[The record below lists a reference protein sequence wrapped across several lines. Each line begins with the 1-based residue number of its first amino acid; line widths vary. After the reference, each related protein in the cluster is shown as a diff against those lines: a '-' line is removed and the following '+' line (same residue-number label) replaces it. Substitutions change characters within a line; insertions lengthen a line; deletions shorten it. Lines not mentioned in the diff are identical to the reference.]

1 MALVVNTNVP
11 SLASQRYLM
20 ESRKEMETAME
31 RLSSGKRINTAA
43 DDAAGLAISERMNS
57 QITGLNMA
65 IRNAND
71 GISLTQTAEGAMQEV
86 NDMLQRM
93 RELSLQA
100 VHGVN
105 SDADRSSLDAEVQA
119 LKAEI
124 DRVASST
131 TFNNQNILD
140 GSYNASFQIGY
151 QAGDTLSLALAS
163 VDTAS
168 LGLNVGSDSA
178 EVESG
183 ANTLISN
190 RLVDTFKFD
199 ADLNSTIAGA
209 STNGA
214 FTAGGAI
221 YSLVSTAGASAGE
234 VDAVGKSF
242 AAGDVKINGQELSAF
257 DATNYASAGG
267 DDIYDLVQNIN
278 ENVDNVLA
286 SAFNVIVAKS
296 VGDGVVA
303 ENELAIKV
311 GSIGKSG
318 DAHYQAEVYVSL
330 AASNSMDEMVAN
342 INRAFTNDE
351 VVASVNTEGKLVLS
365 NDTGAAIHIA
375 DISGTAGAYDGATGF
390 EVAVSGSTVSATTAT
405 GYKGFQGFL
414 KLQSTDGS
422 SIEVERGNT
431 GLSAPGTISDL
442 KAIGFAEIKEDP
454 TGSSYTVVGSDLTS
468 AQVTDTLGKD
478 STTGKAD
485 LSINGIEIYDD
496 TLTLSSGTFQGK
508 LDMIN
513 AFSDETNVVASAY
526 YERVFDTSNITFVE
540 NNTVSINGVSIAY
553 GTSLATLVD
562 NINNTDMAGVTAVAG
577 AGTQIHGVTASYEGQ
592 NLILKGDGVQN
603 VNIQNNDYTVVSE
616 AEATIPSLVT
626 AGASRTATFQTADVK
641 EGRTLTFSVAATTG
655 IQALVGTAVSFSYTV
670 TSTDTAASVAD
681 KFYDLIVETMVAQNN
696 SAGGSFT
703 VGQHIS
709 VSSSTI
715 TFMSGSSAGSA
726 TITMGVSQVGSGNL
740 MFSAATVN
748 HYGALKLQSTDGSP
762 VAIDFGQS
770 ARADGELGLV
780 EMNLGDTTYDGNAA
794 TNAIQLN
801 AVSAVSGI
809 SVASSEA
816 AEAALAALDAALETV
831 TQNRADLGA
840 VQNRLNH
847 TVSNLSN
854 VVENTAASQSRI
866 LDADFA
872 VEAAAL
878 ARAQIL
884 QQAGTAMLA
893 QANAAPQN
901 VLSLLG

>member
-105 SDADRSSLDAEVQA
+105 SDADRASLDAEVQA

-140 GSYNASFQIGY
+140 GSYNANFQIGY

-163 VDTAS
+163 VGTSS
-168 LGLNVGSDSA
+168 LGLNVGTTSTAVDS
-178 EVESG
+178 G
-183 ANTLISN
+183 TNTLISN

-199 ADLNSTIAGA
+199 ANLDSSYSA
-209 STNGA
+209 
-214 FTAGGAI
+214 TAGGAI
-221 YSLVSTAGASAGE
+221 YSFGTTAGSA
-234 VDAVGKSF
+234 DATGKSF
-242 AAGDVKINGQELSAF
+242 AAGDIMINGQALAAF
-257 DATNYASAGG
+257 DATTLASAGG
-267 DDIYDLVQNIN
+267 DDIFDLVDNIN
-278 ENVDNVLA
+278 TNVDNVLA
-286 SAFNVIVAKS
+286 SAFNTVVAKS
-296 VGDGVVA
+296 VGDGVVT
-303 ENELAIKV
+303 ENTLAIKV
-311 GSIGKSG
+311 GAIGTNG
-318 DAHYQAEVYVSL
+318 DSHYQPEVYVSV
-330 AASNSMDEMVAN
+330 AASSSMDELVEN

-351 VVASVNTEGKLVLS
+351 VVASVNDDGKLVLS

-375 DISGTAGAYDGATGF
+375 DITGTAGAYDGATGF
-390 EVAVSGSTVSATTAT
+390 EVAASGSTVSSTSAS
-405 GYKGFQGFL
+405 GYSGFQGFL

-422 SIEVERGNT
+422 AIEIEKGNT
-431 GLSAPGTISDL
+431 ALTAPGTLADL
-442 KAIGFAEIKEDP
+442 KAIGFTEVKEDP
-454 TGSSYTVVGSDLTS
+454 TGMSYTVVGSQLTS
-468 AQVTDTLGKD
+468 AQLSDTLSKD
-478 STTGKAD
+478 TTSGQAD
-485 LSINGIEIYDD
+485 LVINGVDIYDD
-496 TLTLSSGTFQGK
+496 TLTTSSGTFQGK

-513 AFSDETNVVASAY
+513 AFSNDTNVVASSY
-526 YERVFDTSNITFVE
+526 YERVFDTSNTTFVD
-540 NNTVSINGVSIAY
+540 NNTVSINGKDVEY
-553 GTSLATLVD
+553 GSSLTDLVT
-562 NINNTDMAGVTAVAG
+562 NINAVTSSTG
-577 AGTQIHGVTASYEGQ
+577 ITATSEGN

-603 VNIQNNDYTVVSE
+603 VNIVNNDYTVTS
-616 AEATIPSLVT
+616 AAQPTLATMVT
-626 AGASRTATFQTADVK
+626 AAYARTATWTSADVQV
-641 EGRTLTFSVAATTG
+641 GRTLTMYFSAGTG
-655 IQALVGTAVSFSYTV
+655 LTNLSSQAETFSYTV
-670 TSTDTAASVAD
+670 VTGDTKATVARE
-681 KFYDLIVETMVAQNN
+681 FYDLISAQMLLNN
-696 SAGGSFT
+696 QGLSIDKALS
-703 VGQHIS
+703 IS
-709 VSSSTI
+709 GATI
-715 TFMSGSSAGSA
+715 AFLSLASAGSA
-726 TITMGVSQVGSGNL
+726 TITMGVTQLGAANKL
-740 MFSAATVN
+740 FSANSADQ
-748 HYGALKLQSTDGSP
+748 YAAIKLQSTDGSP
-762 VAIDFGQS
+762 IRVNFGES
-770 ARADGELGLV
+770 GRADGELGLV
-780 EMNLGDTTYDGNAA
+780 EMNVGDTTYDDNDPTSSVTTTTTA
-794 TNAIQLN
+794 
-801 AVSAVSGI
+801 AVSGI
-809 SVASSEA
+809 SVATSEA
-816 AEAALAALDAALETV
+816 AEAALSALDAALETV

>member
-105 SDADRSSLDAEVQA
+105 SDADRASLDAEVQA

-140 GSYNASFQIGY
+140 GSYNANFQIGY

-163 VDTAS
+163 VGTSS
-168 LGLNVGSDSA
+168 LGLNVGTTSTAVDS
-178 EVESG
+178 G
-183 ANTLISN
+183 TNTLISN

-199 ADLNSTIAGA
+199 ANLDSSYSA
-209 STNGA
+209 
-214 FTAGGAI
+214 TAGGAI
-221 YSLVSTAGASAGE
+221 YSFGTTAGSA
-234 VDAVGKSF
+234 DATGKSF
-242 AAGDVKINGQELSAF
+242 AAGDIMINGQALAAF
-257 DATNYASAGG
+257 DATTLASAGG
-267 DDIYDLVQNIN
+267 DDIFDLVDNIN
-278 ENVDNVLA
+278 TNVDNVLA
-286 SAFNVIVAKS
+286 SAFNTVVAKS
-296 VGDGVVA
+296 VGDGVVT
-303 ENELAIKV
+303 ENTLAIKV
-311 GSIGKSG
+311 GAIGTNG
-318 DAHYQAEVYVSL
+318 DSHYQPEVYVSV
-330 AASNSMDEMVAN
+330 AASSSMDELVEN

-351 VVASVNTEGKLVLS
+351 VVASVNDDGKLVLS

-375 DISGTAGAYDGATGF
+375 DITGTAGAYDGATGF
-390 EVAVSGSTVSATTAT
+390 EVAASGSAVSSTSAS
-405 GYKGFQGFL
+405 GYSGFQGFL

-422 SIEVERGNT
+422 AIEIEKGNT
-431 GLSAPGTISDL
+431 ALTAPGTLADL
-442 KAIGFAEIKEDP
+442 KAIGFTEVKEDP
-454 TGSSYTVVGSDLTS
+454 TGMSYTVVGSQLTS
-468 AQVTDTLGKD
+468 AQLSDTLSKD
-478 STTGKAD
+478 TTSGQAD
-485 LSINGIEIYDD
+485 LVINGVDIYDD
-496 TLTLSSGTFQGK
+496 TLTTSSGTFQGK

-513 AFSDETNVVASAY
+513 AFSNDTNVVASSY
-526 YERVFDTSNITFVE
+526 YERVFDTSNTTFVD
-540 NNTVSINGVSIAY
+540 NNTVSINGKDVEY
-553 GTSLATLVD
+553 GSSLSDLVT
-562 NINNTDMAGVTAVAG
+562 NINAVTSSTG
-577 AGTQIHGVTASYEGQ
+577 ITATSEGN

-603 VNIQNNDYTVVSE
+603 VNIVNNDYTVTS
-616 AEATIPSLVT
+616 AAQPTLATMVT
-626 AGASRTATFQTADVK
+626 AAYARTATWTSADVQV
-641 EGRTLTFSVAATTG
+641 GRTLTMYFSAGTG
-655 IQALVGTAVSFSYTV
+655 LTNLSSQAETFSYTV
-670 TSTDTAASVAD
+670 VTGDTKATVARE
-681 KFYDLIVETMVAQNN
+681 FYDLISAQMLLNN
-696 SAGGSFT
+696 QGLSIDKALS
-703 VGQHIS
+703 IS
-709 VSSSTI
+709 GATI
-715 TFMSGSSAGSA
+715 AFLSLASAGSA
-726 TITMGVSQVGSGNL
+726 TITMGVTQLGAANKL
-740 MFSAATVN
+740 FSANSADQ
-748 HYGALKLQSTDGSP
+748 YAAIKLQSTDGSP
-762 VAIDFGQS
+762 IRVNFGES
-770 ARADGELGLV
+770 GRADGELGLV
-780 EMNLGDTTYDGNAA
+780 EMNVGDTTYDDNDPTSSVTTTTTA
-794 TNAIQLN
+794 
-801 AVSAVSGI
+801 AVSGI
-809 SVASSEA
+809 SVATSEA
-816 AEAALAALDAALETV
+816 AEAALSALDAALETV

>member
-105 SDADRSSLDAEVQA
+105 SDADRASLDAEVQA

-140 GSYNASFQIGY
+140 GSYNANFQIGY

-163 VDTAS
+163 VGTSS
-168 LGLNVGSDSA
+168 LGLNVGTTSTAVDS
-178 EVESG
+178 G
-183 ANTLISN
+183 TNTLISN

-199 ADLNSTIAGA
+199 ANLDSSYSA
-209 STNGA
+209 
-214 FTAGGAI
+214 TAGGAI
-221 YSLVSTAGASAGE
+221 YSFGTTAGSA
-234 VDAVGKSF
+234 DATGKSF
-242 AAGDVKINGQELSAF
+242 AAGDIMINGQALAAF
-257 DATNYASAGG
+257 DATTLASAGG
-267 DDIYDLVQNIN
+267 DDIFDLVDNIN
-278 ENVDNVLA
+278 TNVDNVLA
-286 SAFNVIVAKS
+286 SAFNTVVAKS
-296 VGDGVVA
+296 VGDGVVT
-303 ENELAIKV
+303 ENTLAIKV
-311 GSIGKSG
+311 GAIGTNG
-318 DAHYQAEVYVSL
+318 DSHYQPEVYVSV
-330 AASNSMDEMVAN
+330 AASSSMDELVEN

-351 VVASVNTEGKLVLS
+351 VVASVNDDGKLVLS

-375 DISGTAGAYDGATGF
+375 DITGTAGAYDGATGF
-390 EVAVSGSTVSATTAT
+390 EVAASGSAVSSTSAS
-405 GYKGFQGFL
+405 GYSGFQGFL

-422 SIEVERGNT
+422 AIEIEKGNT
-431 GLSAPGTISDL
+431 ALTAPGTLADL
-442 KAIGFAEIKEDP
+442 KAIGFTEVKEDP
-454 TGSSYTVVGSDLTS
+454 TGMSYTVVGSQLTS
-468 AQVTDTLGKD
+468 AQLSDTLSKD
-478 STTGKAD
+478 TTSGQAD
-485 LSINGIEIYDD
+485 LVINGVDIYDD
-496 TLTLSSGTFQGK
+496 TLTTSSGTFQGK

-513 AFSDETNVVASAY
+513 AFSNDTNVVASSY
-526 YERVFDTSNITFVE
+526 YERVFDTSNTTFVD
-540 NNTVSINGVSIAY
+540 NNTVSINGKDVEY
-553 GTSLATLVD
+553 GSSLTDLVT
-562 NINNTDMAGVTAVAG
+562 NINAVKSSTGITA
-577 AGTQIHGVTASYEGQ
+577 TSEGN

-603 VNIQNNDYTVVSE
+603 VNIVNNDYTVTS
-616 AEATIPSLVT
+616 AAQPTLATMVT
-626 AGASRTATFQTADVK
+626 AAYARTATWTSADVQV
-641 EGRTLTFSVAATTG
+641 GRTLTMYFSAGTG
-655 IQALVGTAVSFSYTV
+655 LTNLSSQAETFSYTV
-670 TSTDTAASVAD
+670 VTGDTKATVARE
-681 KFYDLIVETMVAQNN
+681 FYDLISAQMLLNN
-696 SAGGSFT
+696 QGLSIDKALS
-703 VGQHIS
+703 IS
-709 VSSSTI
+709 GATI
-715 TFMSGSSAGSA
+715 AFLSLASAGSA
-726 TITMGVSQVGSGNL
+726 TITMGVTQLGAANKL
-740 MFSAATVN
+740 FSANSADQ
-748 HYGALKLQSTDGSP
+748 YAAIKLQSTDGSP
-762 VAIDFGQS
+762 IRVNFGES
-770 ARADGELGLV
+770 GRADGELGLV
-780 EMNLGDTTYDGNAA
+780 EMNVGDTTYDDNDPTSSVTTTTTA
-794 TNAIQLN
+794 
-801 AVSAVSGI
+801 AVSGI
-809 SVASSEA
+809 SVATSEA
-816 AEAALAALDAALETV
+816 AEAALSALDAALETV

>member
-105 SDADRSSLDAEVQA
+105 SDADRASLDAEVQA

-131 TFNNQNILD
+131 TFNNQNILN
-140 GSYNASFQIGY
+140 GSYNANFQIGY

-163 VDTAS
+163 VDTSS
-168 LGLNVGSDSA
+168 LGLNVGTSSTAVD
-178 EVESG
+178 SG

-199 ADLNSTIAGA
+199 ANLDSSYAA
-209 STNGA
+209 
-214 FTAGGAI
+214 TAGGAI
-221 YSLVSTAGASAGE
+221 YSFGTTAGSA
-234 VDAVGKSF
+234 DATGKSF
-242 AAGDVKINGQELSAF
+242 AAGDIMINGQALAAF
-257 DATNYASAGG
+257 DGTTLASAGG
-267 DDIYDLVQNIN
+267 DDIFDLVDNIN
-278 ENVDNVLA
+278 TNVDNVLA
-286 SAFNVIVAKS
+286 SAFNTIVAKS
-296 VGDGVVA
+296 VGDGVVT
-303 ENELAIKV
+303 ENTLAIKV
-311 GSIGKSG
+311 GAIGDDG
-318 DAHYQAEVYVSL
+318 DAHYQPGVYVSV
-330 AASNSMDEMVAN
+330 AASSSMDELVEN

-351 VVASVNTEGKLVLS
+351 VVASVNDDGKLVLS

-375 DISGTAGAYDGATGF
+375 DITGTAGAYDGATGF
-390 EVAVSGSTVSATTAT
+390 EVAASGSTVSSTSAS
-405 GYKGFQGFL
+405 GYSGFQGFL

-422 SIEVERGNT
+422 AIEIEKGNT
-431 GLSAPGTISDL
+431 ALTAPGTLADL
-442 KAIGFAEIKEDP
+442 KAIGFTEVKEDP
-454 TGSSYTVVGSDLTS
+454 TGMSYTVVGSQLTS
-468 AQVTDTLGKD
+468 AQLGDTLSKD
-478 STTGKAD
+478 DTSGQAD
-485 LSINGIEIYDD
+485 LVINGVDIYDD
-496 TLTLSSGTFQGK
+496 TLTTSSGTFQGK

-513 AFSDETNVVASAY
+513 AFSNDTNVVASSY
-526 YERVFDTSNITFVE
+526 YERVFDTSNTTFVD
-540 NNTVSINGVSIAY
+540 NNTVSINGKDVEY
-553 GTSLATLVD
+553 GGSLTDLVT
-562 NINNTDMAGVTAVAG
+562 NINAVTTSTG
-577 AGTQIHGVTASYEGQ
+577 ITATSEGN

-603 VNIQNNDYTVVSE
+603 VNIVNNDYTVTSE
-616 AEATIPSLVT
+616 AQATLATIVS
-626 AGASRTATFQTADVK
+626 AGYARTATWTSADVQV
-641 EGRTLTFSVAATTG
+641 GRTLTMYFSAGTG
-655 IQALVGTAVSFSYTV
+655 LTNLSSQAETFSYTV
-670 TSTDTAASVAD
+670 VTGDTKATVARE
-681 KFYDLIVETMVAQNN
+681 FYDLISAQMLLNN
-696 SAGGSFT
+696 QGMSIDKALS
-703 VGQHIS
+703 IS
-709 VSSSTI
+709 GATI
-715 TFMSGSSAGSA
+715 AFLSLASAGSA
-726 TITMGVSQVGSGNL
+726 TITMGVTQLNAANKL
-740 MFSAATVN
+740 FSANSADQ
-748 HYGALKLQSTDGSP
+748 YAAIKLQSTDGSP
-762 VAIDFGQS
+762 IGVNFGES
-770 ARADGELGLV
+770 GRADGELGLV
-780 EMNLGDTTYDGNAA
+780 EMNVGDTTYDDNDPTSSVTTTTTAA
-794 TNAIQLN
+794 I
-801 AVSAVSGI
+801 SGI
-809 SVASSEA
+809 SVATSEA
-816 AEAALAALDAALETV
+816 AEAALSALDAALETV